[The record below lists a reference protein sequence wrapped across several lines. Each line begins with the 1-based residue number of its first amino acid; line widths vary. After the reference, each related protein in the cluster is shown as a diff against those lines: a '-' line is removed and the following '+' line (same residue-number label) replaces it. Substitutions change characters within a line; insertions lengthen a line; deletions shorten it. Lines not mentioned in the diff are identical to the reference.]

1 MRQFRTS
8 FAAKAA
14 AFLLA
19 LAIGVG
25 GFWASLFILS
35 QWDTLWTG
43 TGYYTSNSYY
53 QDRENRFI
61 QARELAYLIQ
71 YKEWEG
77 NTLPYLDQQR
87 LEDLQ
92 DVLSPANTNF
102 RFAIRRNDTGAL
114 IYTNGSTDRV
124 MEEQVYAVE
133 REAVYPSL
141 NTGLQD
147 DVFLDESGQAVL
159 QVNLGNQFLTFTPN
173 SQAGARQYGYTYDP
187 WDEEWYYNPDD
198 DGRVLTS
205 ELVLEYGVTDPLT
218 VEDEFWLGQQEYGEY
233 ARYLPAL
240 GLLALALDAAAVF
253 LLVFF
258 FRGAG
263 WRPGAERPVAAGFAR
278 MPLDGLGFCLFFA
291 IVFLTAGGDSITYAI
306 SSYGLSPVSVTGL
319 GLVSCG
325 FALCVLGF
333 AYVLTVQVKTRSL
346 LQRTLVSRLA
356 RLTARAVRAMARA
369 WPLTWRAVLAFGL
382 YVVLCFFT
390 FFLLPLLWL
399 LLQGVTLWLVCRWT
413 LQWKHLQ
420 EGTDK
425 ILGGEP
431 DHHIDT
437 EHMFHDLATHA
448 GQLNDLGRAVG
459 AAVEERIQS
468 ERFRAELITNV
479 SHDLKTPLTSIINY
493 VDLLKKQGLDS
504 PRAPE
509 YLEVLDRKSQR
520 LKKLTEDLVEASK
533 ASTGSLSVHLER
545 LGMVQLFQQ
554 ALGEFQER
562 FAQTGLTLVPG
573 FPAEELWIPADG
585 RHLWRVIDNL
595 LSNCNKYAQPGT
607 RIYADIFRQEG
618 RVVLTIKN
626 VSRQQLNIPAERL
639 MERFVRGDEAR
650 STEGSGLG
658 LSIARSL
665 TELQGGQFHIEI
677 DGDLFK
683 AVVSFP
689 DASEQLPIPV
699 SPPPAGRPQ

>member
-1 MRQFRTS
+1 MRQFRTR

-19 LAIGVG
+19 LVVGTG

-53 QDRENRFI
+53 QDLDNRFA
-61 QARELAYLIQ
+61 QAQELAYLIQ

-77 NTLPYLDQQR
+77 GKLPYLEQQR
-87 LEDLQ
+87 LESLQ
-92 DVLSPANTNF
+92 DLLSPDSTNF
-102 RFAIRRNDTGAL
+102 RFAVRRNDTGAL
-114 IYTNGSTDRV
+114 IYTNGSAEQV
-124 MEEQVYAVE
+124 MEEQVYGVNLS
-133 REAVYPSL
+133 AVYPSL
-141 NTGLQD
+141 NTGDRD
-147 DVFLDESGQAVL
+147 DIYPDEAGRPVL
-159 QVNLGNQFLTFTPN
+159 QVNWEGQALTFTPDDQGN
-173 SQAGARQYGYTYDP
+173 ARQYGYTYDP
-187 WDEEWYYNPDD
+187 WDEEWYYSEESDI
-198 DGRVLTS
+198 RVLRS
-205 ELVLEYGVTDPLT
+205 ELALEYGVTDPLT

-278 MPLDGLGFCLFFA
+278 MPLDGLGFCLFWA
-291 IVFLTAGGDSITYAI
+291 ICFLVAGGDSITYAI

-325 FALCVLGF
+325 FALCVLAF

-356 RLTARAVRAMARA
+356 RLTVRAVGAMARA
-369 WPLTWRAVLAFGL
+369 WPLTWRAVLVFGL
-382 YVVLCFFT
+382 YLLLS
-390 FFLLPLLWL
+390 FLALFLFPLLWFI
-399 LLQGVTLWLVCRWT
+399 LQGAALFLVCRWA
-413 LQWKHLQ
+413 LQWGRLQ
-420 EGTDK
+420 EGTGK

-431 DHHIDT
+431 DFRIDT
-437 EHMFHDLATHA
+437 AHMYHDLAAHA
-448 GQLNDLGRAVG
+448 GQLNDLGRAVN
-459 AAVEERIQS
+459 AAAEDRIQS
-468 ERFRAELITNV
+468 ERFKAELITNV

-493 VDLLKKQGLDS
+493 VDLLKMQGLDS

-533 ASTGSLSVHLER
+533 ASTGSLPVHLER

-554 ALGEFQER
+554 AAGEFEER
-562 FAQTGLTLVPG
+562 FAQSGLTLVPG
-573 FPAEELWIPADG
+573 FPDRELWVLADG

-595 LSNCNKYAQPGT
+595 LSNCNKYALPGT
-607 RIYADIFRQEG
+607 RIYADVFRREG
-618 RVVLTIKN
+618 RVALTLKN
-626 VSRQQLNIPAERL
+626 VSRQQLNIPAEQL
-639 MERFVRGDEAR
+639 MERFVRGDQAR

-665 TELQGGQFHIEI
+665 TELQGGQFGIEI

-683 AVVSFP
+683 AAVSFP
-689 DASEQLPIPV
+689 EAPEPAPVPLPPG
-699 SPPPAGRPQ
+699 AEA

>member
-1 MRQFRTS
+1 MRQFRTR

-19 LAIGVG
+19 LVAGAG

-53 QDRENRFI
+53 QDLDNRFA
-61 QARELAYLIQ
+61 QAQELAYLIQ

-77 NTLPYLDQQR
+77 GKLPYLDQQR
-87 LEDLQ
+87 LESLQ
-92 DVLSPANTNF
+92 DLLSPDSTNF
-102 RFAIRRNDTGAL
+102 RFAVRRNDTGAL
-114 IYTNGSTDRV
+114 IYTNGSAEQV
-124 MEEQVYAVE
+124 MEEQVYGVNLS
-133 REAVYPSL
+133 AVYPSL
-141 NTGLQD
+141 NTGDRD
-147 DVFLDESGQAVL
+147 DIYPDEAGRPVL
-159 QVNLGNQFLTFTPN
+159 QVNWEGQALTFTPDDQGN
-173 SQAGARQYGYTYDP
+173 ARQYGYTYDP
-187 WDEEWYYNPDD
+187 WDEEWYYSEEGDI
-198 DGRVLTS
+198 RVLHS
-205 ELVLEYGVTDPLT
+205 ELALEYGVTDPLT
-218 VEDEFWLGQQEYGEY
+218 VEDEFWLGRQEYGEY

-240 GLLALALDAAAVF
+240 GLLALALDGAAVF

-278 MPLDGLGFCLFFA
+278 MPLDGLGFCLFWA
-291 IVFLTAGGDSITYAI
+291 ICFLVAGGDSITYAI

-325 FALCVLGF
+325 FALCVLAF

-356 RLTARAVRAMARA
+356 RLTVRAVGAMARA
-369 WPLTWRAVLAFGL
+369 WPLTWRAVLVFCL
-382 YVVLCFFT
+382 YLLLS
-390 FFLLPLLWL
+390 FLALFLFPLLWFV
-399 LLQGVTLWLVCRWT
+399 LQGAALFLVCRWA
-413 LQWKHLQ
+413 LQWGRLQ
-420 EGTDK
+420 EGTGK

-431 DHHIDT
+431 DFRIDT
-437 EHMFHDLATHA
+437 AHMYHDLAAHA
-448 GQLNDLGRAVG
+448 GQLNDLGRAVN
-459 AAVEERIQS
+459 AAVEDRIQS
-468 ERFRAELITNV
+468 ERFKAELITNV

-493 VDLLKKQGLDS
+493 VDLLKMQGLDS

-533 ASTGSLSVHLER
+533 ASTGSLPVHLER

-554 ALGEFQER
+554 AAGEFEER
-562 FAQTGLTLVPG
+562 FAQSGLTLVPG
-573 FPAEELWIPADG
+573 FPDRELWVLADG
-585 RHLWRVIDNL
+585 RHLWRVMDNL
-595 LSNCNKYAQPGT
+595 LSNCNKYALPGT
-607 RIYADIFRQEG
+607 RIYADVFRREG
-618 RVVLTIKN
+618 RVALTLKN
-626 VSRQQLNIPAERL
+626 VSRQQLNIPAEQL
-639 MERFVRGDEAR
+639 MERFVRGDQAR

-665 TELQGGQFHIEI
+665 TELQGGQFGIEI

-683 AVVSFP
+683 AAVSFP
-689 DASEQLPIPV
+689 EAPEPAPVPLPPG
-699 SPPPAGRPQ
+699 AEA

>member
-1 MRQFRTS
+1 MRQFRTR

-19 LAIGVG
+19 LVVGTG

-43 TGYYTSNSYY
+43 SGYYTSNSYY

-71 YKEWEG
+71 YKEWGG

-159 QVNLGNQFLTFTPN
+159 QVNLGDQFLTFTPD

-240 GLLALALDAAAVF
+240 GLLALALDGAAVF

-278 MPLDGLGFCLFFA
+278 MPLDGLGFCLFWA
-291 IVFLTAGGDSITYAI
+291 ICFLVAGGDSITYAI

-325 FALCVLGF
+325 FALCVLAF

-356 RLTARAVRAMARA
+356 RLTVRAVGAMARA
-369 WPLTWRAVLAFGL
+369 WPLTWRAVLVFGL
-382 YVVLCFFT
+382 YLLLS
-390 FFLLPLLWL
+390 FLALFLFPLLWFV
-399 LLQGVTLWLVCRWT
+399 LQGAALFLVCRWA
-413 LQWKHLQ
+413 LQWGRLQ
-420 EGTDK
+420 EGTGK

-431 DHHIDT
+431 DFRIDT
-437 EHMFHDLATHA
+437 AHMYHDLAAHA
-448 GQLNDLGRAVG
+448 GQLNDLGRAVN
-459 AAVEERIQS
+459 AAVEDRIQS
-468 ERFRAELITNV
+468 ERFKAELITNV

-493 VDLLKKQGLDS
+493 VDLLKMQGLDS

-533 ASTGSLSVHLER
+533 ASTGSLPVHLER

-554 ALGEFQER
+554 AAGEFEER
-562 FAQTGLTLVPG
+562 FAQSGLTLVPG
-573 FPAEELWIPADG
+573 FPDRELWVLADG
-585 RHLWRVIDNL
+585 RHLWRVMDNL
-595 LSNCNKYAQPGT
+595 LSNCNKYALPGT
-607 RIYADIFRQEG
+607 RIYADVFRREG
-618 RVVLTIKN
+618 RVALTLKN
-626 VSRQQLNIPAERL
+626 VSRQQLNIPAEQL
-639 MERFVRGDEAR
+639 TERFVRGAQAR

-665 TELQGGQFHIEI
+665 TELQGGQFGIEI

-683 AVVSFP
+683 AAVSFP
-689 DASEQLPIPV
+689 EAPEPAPVPLPPG
-699 SPPPAGRPQ
+699 AEA

>member
-1 MRQFRTS
+1 MRQFRTR

-19 LAIGVG
+19 LVVGTG

-43 TGYYTSNSYY
+43 SGYYTSNSYY

-77 NTLPYLDQQR
+77 GKLPYLDQQR
-87 LEDLQ
+87 LESLQ
-92 DVLSPANTNF
+92 DLLSPDSTNF
-102 RFAIRRNDTGAL
+102 RFAVRRNDTGAL
-114 IYTNGSTDRV
+114 IYTNGSAKQV

-141 NTGLQD
+141 NTGDRD
-147 DVFLDESGQAVL
+147 DIYPDEAGQLVL
-159 QVNLGNQFLTFTPN
+159 QVNWDGQARTFTPDD
-173 SQAGARQYGYTYDP
+173 QGAARQYGYTYDP
-187 WDEEWYYNPDD
+187 WDQEWYYSEENDV
-198 DGRVLTS
+198 RVLHS
-205 ELVLEYGVTDPLT
+205 ELALEYGVTDPLT
-218 VEDEFWLGQQEYGEY
+218 VEDEFWLGRQEYGEY

-240 GLLALALDAAAVF
+240 GLLALALDGVAVF

-258 FRGAG
+258 FRSAG
-263 WRPGAERPVAAGFAR
+263 WRPGAERPAVTGFAR
-278 MPLDGLGFCLFFA
+278 MPLDLLGFCLFFA
-291 IVFLTAGGDSITYAI
+291 IVFLTAGGDSITSAI
-306 SSYGLSPVSVTGL
+306 NAWGLSPARVTGL
-319 GLVSCG
+319 GLISCG
-325 FALCVLGF
+325 LALCAMGF

-356 RLTARAVRAMARA
+356 RLTVRAVGAMARA
-369 WPLTWRAVLAFGL
+369 WPLTWRAVLVFGL
-382 YVVLCFFT
+382 YLLLS
-390 FFLLPLLWL
+390 FLALFLFPLLWFV
-399 LLQGVTLWLVCRWT
+399 LQGAALFLVCRWA
-413 LQWKHLQ
+413 LQWRRLQ
-420 EGTDK
+420 EGTGK

-431 DHHIDT
+431 DFRIDT
-437 EHMFHDLATHA
+437 AHMYHDLAAHA
-448 GQLNDLGRAVG
+448 GQLNDLGRAVN
-459 AAVEERIQS
+459 AAVEDRIQS
-468 ERFRAELITNV
+468 ERFKAELITNV

-493 VDLLKKQGLDS
+493 VDLLKMQGLDS

-533 ASTGSLSVHLER
+533 ASTGSLPVHLER

-554 ALGEFQER
+554 AAGEFEER
-562 FAQTGLTLVPG
+562 FAQSGLTLVPG
-573 FPAEELWIPADG
+573 FPDRELWVLADG
-585 RHLWRVIDNL
+585 RHLWRVMDNL
-595 LSNCNKYAQPGT
+595 LSNCNKYALPGT
-607 RIYADIFRQEG
+607 RIYADVFRREG
-618 RVVLTIKN
+618 RVALTIKN
-626 VSRQQLNIPAERL
+626 VSRQQLNIPAEQL
-639 MERFVRGDEAR
+639 MERFVRGDQAR

-665 TELQGGQFHIEI
+665 TELQGGQFGIEI

-683 AVVSFP
+683 AAVSFP
-689 DASEQLPIPV
+689 EAPEPAPVPLPPG
-699 SPPPAGRPQ
+699 AEA